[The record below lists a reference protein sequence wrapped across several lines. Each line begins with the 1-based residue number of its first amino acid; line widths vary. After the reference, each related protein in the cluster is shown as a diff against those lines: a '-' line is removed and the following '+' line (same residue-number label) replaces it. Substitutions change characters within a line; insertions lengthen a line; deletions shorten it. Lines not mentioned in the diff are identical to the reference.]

1 VYFPSGSHWRSIE
14 RESNPKTATG
24 DLRASYNFRSFVI
37 PQNNEK
43 EVAGLITDA
52 IPPAADSRSEVAALL
67 HEQFARLTRRL
78 RTLELPNGMTPE
90 RLSALS
96 VVEKRGPISVT
107 ALADTE
113 MVRPATMSRMITAL
127 VEEGLVKR
135 GGDKNDGRGV
145 LVSVTPK
152 GRRTFQRAQEQRL
165 TRFAEV
171 VESLSDEQ
179 LAAMR
184 DLATA
189 LERLT
194 ALVNK

>member
-1 VYFPSGSHWRSIE
+1 
-14 RESNPKTATG
+14 
-24 DLRASYNFRSFVI
+24 
-37 PQNNEK
+37 
-43 EVAGLITDA
+43 
-52 IPPAADSRSEVAALL
+52 
-67 HEQFARLTRRL
+67 
-78 RTLELPNGMTPE
+78 MTPE

-135 GGDKNDGRGV
+135 SGDKNDGRGV

-152 GRRTFQRAQEQRL
+152 GRRTFQRAQEHRL
-165 TRFAEV
+165 THFAEV
-171 VESLSDEQ
+171 VQSLSDEQ
-179 LAAMR
+179 LSAMR
-184 DLATA
+184 DLASA

-194 ALVNK
+194 DLLNNK

>member
-1 VYFPSGSHWRSIE
+1 MSGKAI
-14 RESNPKTATG
+14 PKWQPN
-24 DLRASYNFRSFVI
+24 DLRASTISRSAVI

-43 EVAGLITDA
+43 EVVGLMSDA
-52 IPPAADSRSEVAALL
+52 IPSEADSRSEVAALL

-78 RTLELPNGMTPE
+78 RTLELPHGMTAE

-96 VVEKRGPISVT
+96 VIEKRGPISVT

-152 GRRTFQRAQEQRL
+152 GRRTFQRAQELRL

-184 DLATA
+184 DLASA

-194 ALVNK
+194 ALLNK